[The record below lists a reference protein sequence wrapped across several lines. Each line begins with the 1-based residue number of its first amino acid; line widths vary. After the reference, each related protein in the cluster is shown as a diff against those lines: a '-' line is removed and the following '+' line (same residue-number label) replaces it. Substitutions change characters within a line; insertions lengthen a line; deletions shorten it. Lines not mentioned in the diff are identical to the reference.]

1 MSQVRKI
8 NIHLIIF
15 IIIESNILN
24 PTYKELIAIE
34 KYRNGDTGRIY
45 SDRHTNNWIK
55 AIISIFAIAMLL
67 GMMGVPIYNG
77 IYAMESNALPY
88 DMEITTNTGH
98 MVTSSGSVGDIIAYE
113 IFHWGHLPSISQLE
127 SLIENAL
134 VAAGVGWLINIL
146 APVIYTFSSI
156 FLGSI
161 EAYGLSLSSVE
172 FGLDY
177 AAAGVSIAID
187 PPTLVAIATVL
198 VAA

>member
-1 MSQVRKI
+1 M
-8 NIHLIIF
+8 
-15 IIIESNILN
+15 ESNILN

-77 IYAMESNALPY
+77 LVALEDNAIPY
-88 DMEITTNTGH
+88 QFGNSLEVSTTTVGH
-98 MVTSSGSVGDIIAYE
+98 MGNLIVFE
-113 IFHWGHLPSISQLE
+113 IYHWGHLPSIGQLE
-127 SLIENAL
+127 SLIEHAL
-134 VAAGVGWLINIL
+134 VTAGVGWLLNIL

-172 FGLDY
+172 FGLEY
-177 AAAGVSIAID
+177 AAAGVSISID
-187 PPTLVAIATVL
+187 PLTLVAIATVL